1 MTAPTEPTE
10 PTLATLLA
18 GLATG
23 IADVRVLM
31 SGGSMTWSRGDT
43 AFAVLRGG
51 SVELRLDRAVTAAAL
66 KTPDTATSE
75 RGPEWVRYAP
85 STIEG
90 HDLDRLTAWFAL
102 AHRRAAP
109 PEQPPR

>member
-1 MTAPTEPTE
+1 MTSRTLAS
-10 PTLATLLA
+10 TLATTLA

-23 IADVRVLM
+23 LEDVRVHIT
-31 SGGSMTWSRGDT
+31 GGSMTWSRGPV
-43 AFAVLRGG
+43 AFAVLDGPA
-51 SVELRLDRAVTAAAL
+51 VELRLDRAVAEAAL
-66 KTPDTATSE
+66 KTPGTEASE

-85 STIEG
+85 ATIEG

-109 PEQPPR
+109 PARAPR